1 MLGSLCALTLL
12 LSPLPSYAGHWEI
25 TLKGNTVVPGSTG
38 TGNYTFAN
46 SQVNGPAP
54 YSATS
59 HIYFDVSGGSC
70 ALGLPGTLY
79 IAATLTWKPDSPIDT
94 SQPPPTLDL
103 LETVSAS
110 DSAWILQP
118 TGVSTSASDGFDDPV
133 INPTAPV
140 YGAGSKGKH
149 LYHLVV
155 SPGQTS
161 VTLPLRVLSA
171 SLSYATAITS
181 SSSSAGIS
189 YVIQPDTR
197 SVTISADCDPT
208 SYKLLTGG
216 LDANGDGYVARF
228 VHKPEEMKGDIGIP
242 FGEQHTVTVDN
253 GLGGTSTKLV
263 VNEKTTPVTYRGHLG
278 GTWATQNSH
287 YWWKSSLKNW
297 SKDQSLY
304 RVMELFPTTGP
315 PGESEIDYLTNVY
328 VGPTIDGDT
337 GAIIP
342 NEVGA
347 GGATDTLSFKYQ
359 NGDNRPNYP
368 TRNDGDGAIATASYT
383 LKLHRLVESF
393 PSHKPADTVYRIATA
408 FPLAGIDPLTGQMD
422 IPMTIDSPGYTTYG
436 TDGTNGAAV
445 NVHLNNPSVAWDNAI
460 NTLSVFSSIP
470 FPGKVGLLDVLFG
483 GGSVLLSIN
492 KPSAET
498 HSVSYSEGAWNDPWS
513 TGQGGSLRS
522 KYRMFPR
529 FRVRYKRTY
538 SLFDNYDAKGFQSET
553 LTYLDTFVQNDSSF
567 GYFQYVP

>member
-1 MLGSLCALTLL
+1 V
-12 LSPLPSYAGHWEI
+12 
-25 TLKGNTVVPGSTG
+25 TLKPR
-38 TGNYTFAN
+38 
-46 SQVNGPAP
+46 
-54 YSATS
+54 
-59 HIYFDVSGGSC
+59 
-70 ALGLPGTLY
+70 TL
-79 IAATLTWKPDSPIDT
+79 
-94 SQPPPTLDL
+94 
-103 LETVSAS
+103 
-110 DSAWILQP
+110 
-118 TGVSTSASDGFDDPV
+118 
-133 INPTAPV
+133 
-140 YGAGSKGKH
+140 
-149 LYHLVV
+149 
-155 SPGQTS
+155 S
-161 VTLPLRVLSA
+161 VTLSWTSSQGGGA
-171 SLSYATAITS
+171 GGMGLSYA
-181 SSSSAGIS
+181 
-189 YVIQPDTR
+189 VQMDTR
-197 SVTISADCDPT
+197 AVTISADCDPT

-216 LDANGDGYVARF
+216 LDANGDGNVARF

-368 TRNDGDGAIATASYT
+368 TGNDGDGAIATASYT

-422 IPMTIDSPGYTTYG
+422 IPMTIDSPGYATYG

-513 TGQGGSLRS
+513 TGQGGGLRS